1 MRRSLPAQNH
11 QAGVERHPVAESRR
25 PLQAERPAFG

>member
-11 QAGVERHPVAESRR
+11 QAGVEHHPVAEFRR
-25 PLQAERPAFG
+25 PLQAERPAFR